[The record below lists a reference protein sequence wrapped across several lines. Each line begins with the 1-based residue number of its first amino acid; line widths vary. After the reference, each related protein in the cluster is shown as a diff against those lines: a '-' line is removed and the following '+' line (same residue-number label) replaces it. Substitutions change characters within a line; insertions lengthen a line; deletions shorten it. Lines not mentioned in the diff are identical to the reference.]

1 MILIVDD
8 KPENIIALKRIL
20 EKHQFEVDS
29 ALSGEEA
36 LKKVLKNN
44 YDLIILDVQMPGL
57 DGFEVA
63 ESISGYSKTKDIPI
77 IFLSAVNV
85 NKQFISKGYAS
96 GGRDYL
102 VKPFDPDV
110 LVLKVKTFIKLY
122 EQTCALQNMQQVLVE
137 EIEFRKQAE
146 RTKDEFITMAS
157 HELKTPLTS
166 IKGYMQMVD
175 RSVDR
180 DLKEDA
186 KKYLER
192 TRQQLEK
199 LNILIDDLL
208 DTSKIASGKLEFK
221 NKVYDIDPI
230 IDNAIDIIRQ
240 TYPSHDV
247 IKTGFADIKVFG
259 DPIRIEQVILNYLT
273 NAIKY
278 SPNSTEILFD
288 VSVLS
293 CDEVMI
299 NITDSGIGIAK
310 DKQAQLFSKFYR
322 VEESSNRFQGLGMG
336 LYICA
341 EIIKRHHGR
350 YGVDS
355 EPGKGSSFYFTLPVH
370 HVQEQGLKL

>member
-8 KPENIIALKRIL
+8 KPENLIALKRIL
-20 EKHQFEVDS
+20 EKHHYEVDS
-29 ALSGEEA
+29 ALSGEDA

-44 YDLIILDVQMPGL
+44 YDLILLDVQMPGL

-96 GGRDYL
+96 GGRDYM

-110 LVLKVKTFIKLY
+110 LILKIKTFIKLY
-122 EQTCALQNMQQVLVE
+122 EQTVSLQNMQQVLVE

-146 RTKDEFITMAS
+146 RIKDEFITMAS

-166 IKGYMQMVD
+166 IKGYMQMVE
-175 RSVDR
+175 RSFDR

-208 DTSKIASGKLEFK
+208 DTSKIASGKLDFRNTVFE
-221 NKVYDIDPI
+221 IDPVV
-230 IDNAIDIIRQ
+230 DNAVDIVQQ
-240 TYPSHDV
+240 TYPSHT
-247 IKTGFADIKVFG
+247 ILKTGKAELKIFG
-259 DPIRIEQVILNYLT
+259 DQLRIEQVILNYLT

-278 SPNSTEILFD
+278 SPNSSEILFD
-288 VSVLS
+288 VSLLS
-293 CDEVMI
+293 GDEIMI
-299 NITDSGIGIAK
+299 NITDSGIGIPK
-310 DKQAQLFSKFYR
+310 DKQADLFTKFYR
-322 VEESSNRFQGLGMG
+322 VEETSNRFQGLGMG

-355 EPGKGSSFYFTLPVH
+355 EPGKGSSFYFTLPVY
-370 HVQEQGLKL
+370 QEQSSHV

>member
-8 KPENIIALKRIL
+8 KFENIIALKRIL
-20 EKHQFEVDS
+20 EKHLFEVDS

-44 YDLIILDVQMPGL
+44 YELIILDVQMPGL

-122 EQTCALQNMQQVLVE
+122 GQTRELQNMQQVLVE

-146 RTKDEFITMAS
+146 RTKDEFISMAS

-175 RSVDR
+175 RSVER
-180 DLKEDA
+180 DLKEEA
-186 KKYLER
+186 KKYIER

-230 IDNAIDIIRQ
+230 IENAIDIIRQ
-240 TYPSHDV
+240 TYPSHNI
-247 IKTGFADIKVFG
+247 IKTGLADVRVYG
-259 DPIRIEQVILNYLT
+259 DQIRIEQVILNYLT

-278 SPNSTEILFD
+278 SPDSTEILFD

-293 CDEVMI
+293 PNEVMI
-299 NITDSGIGIAK
+299 NVTDSGIGVPK
-310 DKQAQLFSKFYR
+310 DKQASLFTKFYR

-355 EPGKGSSFYFTLPVH
+355 EPGKGSSFYFTLPVYQ
-370 HVQEQGLKL
+370 VEEQN

>member
-8 KPENIIALKRIL
+8 KSENIIALKRIL
-20 EKHQFEVDS
+20 EKHKFEVDT

-122 EQTCALQNMQQVLVE
+122 EQTTALQNMQQVLVE

-146 RTKDEFITMAS
+146 RTKDEIITMAS

-166 IKGYMQMVD
+166 IKGYMQMVE

-180 DLKEDA
+180 DLKDDA

-221 NKVYDIDPI
+221 NRVYDIDPI
-230 IDNAIDIIRQ
+230 IENSVDIIRQ
-240 TYPSHDV
+240 TYTSHQI
-247 IKTGFADIKVFG
+247 IKTGQAGVKVYG
-259 DPIRIEQVILNYLT
+259 DQIRIEQVILNYLT

-288 VSVLS
+288 VSLLS
-293 CDEVMI
+293 SDEILI
-299 NITDSGIGIAK
+299 NVTDSGIGIPK
-310 DKQAQLFSKFYR
+310 DKQEQLFTKFYR

-355 EPGKGSSFYFTLPVH
+355 EPGRGSSFYFTLPVYDNK
-370 HVQEQGLKL
+370 EQAVKP

>member
-20 EKHQFEVDS
+20 NKHHFEVDS

-36 LKKVLKNN
+36 LKKVLKSN
-44 YDLIILDVQMPGL
+44 YDLILLDVQMPGL

-96 GGRDYL
+96 GGRDYMT
-102 VKPFDPDV
+102 KPFDPDV
-110 LVLKVKTFIKLY
+110 LILKIKTFIKLY
-122 EQTCALQNMQQVLVE
+122 EQTVALQNMQQVLVE

-166 IKGYMQMVD
+166 IKGYMQMVE
-175 RSVDR
+175 RSFDR
-180 DLKEDA
+180 DLKDDA
-186 KKYLER
+186 RKYLER

-199 LNILIDDLL
+199 LNVLIDDLL
-208 DTSKIASGKLEFK
+208 DTSKIASGKLDFR
-221 NKVYDIDPI
+221 NNVYAVDAI
-230 IDNAIDIIRQ
+230 IENAIDIIRQ
-240 TYPSHDV
+240 TYPSHT
-247 IKTGFADIKVFG
+247 ILKTGNVGVNIYG
-259 DPIRIEQVILNYLT
+259 DQLRIEQVILNYLT

-278 SPNSTEILFD
+278 SPNSFEILFD
-288 VSVLS
+288 VSLLS

-299 NITDSGIGIAK
+299 NITDSGIGIPK
-310 DKQAQLFSKFYR
+310 DKQADLFTKFYR

-370 HVQEQGLKL
+370 QEQSSNI